1 MTTSATSNIRF
12 GGSGFG
18 PDYFGRVKRKGPGEK
33 SEDDVASSPRS
44 AVLLQPQEDE
54 VEVFLF
60 TVKEPIRSALSR
72 LMLLIKKVLDAH
84 PEEAPVEMPK
94 VPPGPLGYT
103 SLFAVAPVM
112 HRPTQSVFRSV
123 VR

>member
-1 MTTSATSNIRF
+1 MTTTATGSIRF

-18 PDYFGRVKRKGPGEK
+18 PDYLGRIKRKNPGEK
-33 SEDDVASSPRS
+33 SEDDVTSSPRS
-44 AVLLQPQEDE
+44 AVLLQPHEEE
-54 VEVFLF
+54 VEMFLF

-84 PEEAPVEMPK
+84 PEEAPIEIPK
-94 VPPGPLGYT
+94 IPPGPLGYT
-103 SLFAVAPVM
+103 SLFAVAPVL
-112 HRPTQSVFRSV
+112 HRPTKSIFRSV